1 MTSQLASLGSLYA
14 SLAIIAPAV
23 VLTGLALLQSA
34 PGEWGRGAL
43 TAYVAVWAACVAGLA
58 HQTLGPWVVLP
69 PVVGFIALVIGG
81 PWGAL
86 LAGLAA
92 AGIAAT
98 HWLVGPLPV
107 QAWLAPVLAAC
118 AIAAGIRGMM

>member
-1 MTSQLASLGSLYA
+1 MTSQSAFLGSLSA
-14 SLAIIAPAV
+14 ALAIIVPAG

-58 HQTLGPWVVLP
+58 FQSLGLWIVLP
-69 PVVGFIALVIGG
+69 PAVGFIALVIGG

-92 AGIAAT
+92 AGLAAT

-107 QAWLAPVLAAC
+107 QGWLVPALAAC